1 MKPSTY
7 FLRTFGCQ
15 MNDHDAERIRAA
27 MEDRGYRRVSRP
39 EDADVLV
46 YNTCTVR
53 ASADQRLAG
62 HLGAAARIKR
72 QDPRRVVVLTG
83 CLPQAEQAAVFT
95 RFPFVDIALGPQNLH
110 RMLPAVEQAR
120 EGGLAKGG
128 EPRGFFEDGPLLSGS
143 LPARRERPFQAWVQV
158 MSGCT
163 NFCTYCIVPYVRGP
177 ERSRPADEILT
188 ELRALVADGV
198 REVTFLGQNVNAYG
212 RDLRGSQK
220 SGTTRTFAGLLRM
233 ADAVGGLDR
242 IRFLTSHPKD
252 LGDEMIA
259 AMAQAP
265 AICEHLHLPVQSGSN
280 AVLERMRRG
289 YSAQTYLR
297 LLDKVRAAL
306 PDAAITTDL
315 IVGFPGETEAAFA
328 ATLELVEQAQFDAAF
343 TFVYSPRRGTDA
355 ATMSDQIPE
364 DIKHERVRR
373 LIARTQAIGRE
384 RRGRFVGRRL
394 EVLVEGASR
403 DSDGLRGRTRHNVTV
418 NFGGRAAPGQ
428 LVEVAITAATSTTLR
443 GTV

>member
-110 RMLPAVEQAR
+110 RMLLAVEQAR

-220 SGTTRTFAGLLRM
+220 SDTTRTFAGLLRM
-233 ADAVGGLDR
+233 
-242 IRFLTSHPKD
+242 
-252 LGDEMIA
+252 
-259 AMAQAP
+259 
-265 AICEHLHLPVQSGSN
+265 
-280 AVLERMRRG
+280 
-289 YSAQTYLR
+289 
-297 LLDKVRAAL
+297 
-306 PDAAITTDL
+306 
-315 IVGFPGETEAAFA
+315 
-328 ATLELVEQAQFDAAF
+328 
-343 TFVYSPRRGTDA
+343 
-355 ATMSDQIPE
+355 
-364 DIKHERVRR
+364 
-373 LIARTQAIGRE
+373 
-384 RRGRFVGRRL
+384 
-394 EVLVEGASR
+394 
-403 DSDGLRGRTRHNVTV
+403 
-418 NFGGRAAPGQ
+418 
-428 LVEVAITAATSTTLR
+428 
-443 GTV
+443 